1 MLDLSQPK
9 HKAWQVLSRA
19 PARRPGVVLFLG
31 ASDTGKTT
39 SLRAA
44 ATHLAQTGILPLA
57 VVDADIGQST
67 IGPPTTV
74 DLTLVTKNNWPM
86 LLNGRLPCHA
96 IRFVG
101 AFSPVGYLLQTIVAT
116 KKLVDKAVSRG
127 SKAVLVDTTGLIAQ
141 SVGFQ
146 LKLNKIQLLEPSY
159 VVALQREWELEALL
173 SALARW
179 PGLTIHRLA
188 VSDHVRTRSPAERYR
203 YRTSCFALYFRDATR
218 VSLETS
224 KLSILSPPTGLSKL
238 TTDTLPAVIS
248 PGSFPWQ
255 SFAGC
260 LLGLNNA
267 RNETL
272 ALGLLER
279 VSHRGATISVLTP
292 LRNSARVRIVQM
304 AKHPIGKNGKGTWQT
319 GTASRYCLKLPAL
332 ARANLSKHVCET

>member
-9 HKAWQVLSRA
+9 HNAWQVLSRA
-19 PARRPGVVLFLG
+19 LARRPGVVLFLG

-39 SLRAA
+39 FLRATA
-44 ATHLAQTGILPLA
+44 SHLAQTGIFPLA

-74 DLTLVTKNNWPM
+74 GLTLVTKDNRRI
-86 LLNGRLPCHA
+86 LLSGRLPCQA
-96 IRFVG
+96 MRFVG
-101 AFSPVGYLLQTIVAT
+101 AFSPVGHLLQTIVAT
-116 KKLVDKAVSRG
+116 KKLVDKALSRG
-127 SKAVLVDTTGLIAQ
+127 AKAVLVDTTGLIAQ

-146 LKLNKIQLLEPSY
+146 LKLNKIQLLEPSH
-159 VVALQREWELEALL
+159 VVALQREGELEALL

-179 PGLTIHRLA
+179 PGLTVHRLA

-218 VSLETS
+218 VSLETG

-238 TTDTLPAVIS
+238 TTESFPPVIL
-248 PGSFPWQ
+248 PGSFPSQ
-255 SFAGC
+255 SFVGC

-272 ALGLLER
+272 GLGLLER
-279 VSHRGATISVLTP
+279 VTHRGEKMAVLTP
-292 LRNSARVRIVQM
+292 LRNSTRVRIVQV
-304 AKHPIGKNGKGTWQT
+304 ANIRLART
-319 GTASRYCLKLPAL
+319 GEELGRTESHIDTASSYPR
-332 ARANLSKHVCET
+332 